1 MEPNCKP
8 DLRPAKTIVDND
20 SFCMSPAGS
29 EVLAQAQTADGEAAT
44 GEASPDGVSCHFHAG
59 VE

>member
-8 DLRPAKTIVDND
+8 DFRPAKTIVDND

-44 GEASPDGVSCHFHAG
+44 GEASP
-59 VE
+59 E